1 MSLHCPLTADNYH
14 LLGKAHIAMMKPG
27 AIIINT
33 SRGALIDTSAL
44 IDALRSGQIGGAA
57 LDVYEEEA
65 DYFFEDH
72 SNEVIQDDQL
82 ALLLSFRNVIVT
94 SHQAFFTHEALQKIA
109 EVTFLN
115 LQNIARFKKDNQLY
129 LGNEVCYHC
138 EHYGTDCQKKNG
150 KNCF

>member
-1 MSLHCPLTADNYH
+1 MPQADVVSLHCPLTADNYH
-14 LLGKAHIAMMKPG
+14 LLDKAHIAMMKPG

-109 EVTFLN
+109 EVTF
-115 LQNIARFKKDNQLY
+115 
-129 LGNEVCYHC
+129 
-138 EHYGTDCQKKNG
+138 
-150 KNCF
+150 